1 LLCIALHYTIFT
13 TTQLQT
19 TATEGGANA
28 ELEVKDLK
36 DTMGEGKHLDLED
49 NDPANR
55 NTVSFCCL

>member
-1 LLCIALHYTIFT
+1 LIATRSQHHSSL
-13 TTQLQT
+13 

-49 NDPANR
+49 NDPDNR
-55 NTVSFCCL
+55 NSVKTTTCSFII